1 MRAILAFLLL
11 IPSFLLQQLPDS
23 AAIVS
28 QQAAA
33 SQKYRTLQYI
43 RDSSTEML
51 SGPFAGTKS
60 TNEVSMFIK
69 NPGKSRIETRAQGQP
84 AMVVVSDGDF
94 IWIYNQS
101 AKQYTKTAAATG
113 MPGVLAGIN
122 SIDFQSVL
130 SGAKTSQR
138 TLREDKVEVDGRVR
152 PCWVV
157 EIRIEKITL
166 PAPQNASGD
175 GVATQCVDKE
185 LGISLQ
191 STVSV
196 TITANALNM
205 SIRTEQKTQLRSLKI
220 DEPLDDSIFTF
231 APPADAMEVNSLFTP
246 ALPRPNLSGTS
257 APSFDVKALNGA
269 SFSNASLKGRPV
281 LLDFWTTW
289 CGPCRQ
295 AMPALETLYREYR
308 DKGLVILGVDAGEDR
323 QTVEIFLKTATASY
337 PTILSVGSDILT
349 SFQVTAYPTYVL
361 IDSNGNIVAHQIGYP
376 GEAGLRSMLARAF
389 ASPTLLGE
397 PRTSSPPSS
406 VPPDVF
412 RIGNA
417 TPPTV
422 LSRVEPQY
430 SPAARAAKLQGTV
443 VLECVIDEQGIPK
456 VLRVVRSLDPELD
469 QNAITAIEQ
478 WRFRPG
484 TRNGT
489 PVKVALNIEVNFN
502 LR

>member
-1 MRAILAFLLL
+1 
-11 IPSFLLQQLPDS
+11 
-23 AAIVS
+23 
-28 QQAAA
+28 
-33 SQKYRTLQYI
+33 
-43 RDSSTEML
+43 
-51 SGPFAGTKS
+51 
-60 TNEVSMFIK
+60 
-69 NPGKSRIETRAQGQP
+69 
-84 AMVVVSDGDF
+84 
-94 IWIYNQS
+94 
-101 AKQYTKTAAATG
+101 
-113 MPGVLAGIN
+113 MP
-122 SIDFQSVL
+122 
-130 SGAKTSQR
+130 
-138 TLREDKVEVDGRVR
+138 
-152 PCWVV
+152 
-157 EIRIEKITL
+157 
-166 PAPQNASGD
+166 
-175 GVATQCVDKE
+175 
-185 LGISLQ
+185 
-191 STVSV
+191 
-196 TITANALNM
+196 
-205 SIRTEQKTQLRSLKI
+205 IRTDQKTHVRSLKI

-257 APSFDVKALNGA
+257 APSFDLKALNGT
-269 SFSNASLKGRPV
+269 SFSNGSLKGRPV

-323 QTVEIFLKTATASY
+323 QTVETFLKTATASY

-376 GEAGLRSMLARAF
+376 GEAGLRSMLARVGS
-389 ASPTLLGE
+389 ASATG
-397 PRTSSPPSS
+397 T
-406 VPPDVF
+406 VPPNVN
-412 RIGNA
+412 RIGNNV
-417 TPPTV
+417 TPPSV

-430 SPAARAAKLQGTV
+430 TPAARAAKLQGTV

-469 QNAITAIEQ
+469 QNAIAAIEQ

-489 PVKVALNIEVNFN
+489 PVKVSLNIEVNFN

>member
-1 MRAILAFLLL
+1 MRAILAFSVL

-23 AAIVS
+23 AAIMK

-33 SQKYRTLQYI
+33 AQKYRTLQYI
-43 RDSSTEML
+43 RDASTEML
-51 SGPFAGTKS
+51 SGPFAGTK
-60 TNEVSMFIK
+60 TTGEVSMYIK
-69 NPGKSRIETRAQGQP
+69 NPGRSRVETRTQGQP

-101 AKQYTKTAAATG
+101 AKQYMKTAAATG
-113 MPGVLAGIN
+113 MPGVLAGVN
-122 SIDFQSVL
+122 SIDIQSVL
-130 SGAKTSQR
+130 SGARTTQR
-138 TLREDKVEVDGRVR
+138 TIREDSVQVDGRAR

-157 EIRIEKITL
+157 EIRIEKTTL

-175 GVATQCVDKE
+175 GGATQCVDKE
-185 LGISLQ
+185 FGISLQ

-196 TITANALNM
+196 TITANALNTP
-205 SIRTEQKTQLRSLKI
+205 IRTEQKTHVRSLKI

-231 APPADAMEVNSLFTP
+231 APPPDAIEVSLLLTP

-257 APSFDVKALNGA
+257 APSFDLKALNGA
-269 SFSNASLKGRPV
+269 SFSSTSLKGRPV

-295 AMPALETLYREYR
+295 AMPTLETIYGENR

-323 QTVEIFLKTATASY
+323 QTVETFLKTATASY
-337 PTILSVGSDILT
+337 PTILSIDSDVLR

-376 GEAGLRSMLARAF
+376 GEDGLRSMLARVGAN
-389 ASPTLLGE
+389 SPTG
-397 PRTSSPPSS
+397 T
-406 VPPDVF
+406 VPPNVF
-412 RIGNA
+412 RTGST

-430 SPAARAAKLQGTV
+430 TPAARAAKLQGTV
-443 VLECVIDEQGIPK
+443 VLECVIDEQGVPK

-469 QNAITAIEQ
+469 QNAIAAIEQ
-478 WRFRPG
+478 WRFKPA
-484 TRNGT
+484 TRNGI
-489 PVKVALNIEVNFN
+489 PVRLSLNIEVNFN

>member
-1 MRAILAFLLL
+1 MRAILAFSVL

-23 AAIVS
+23 AAIVR
-28 QQAAA
+28 QQALA

-43 RDSSTEML
+43 RASSTEML
-51 SGPFAGTKS
+51 SGPFAGTK
-60 TNEVSMFIK
+60 TTGEVSMYIK
-69 NPGKSRIETRAQGQP
+69 KPGKSRVEARTQGQP

-94 IWIYNQS
+94 IWTYNQS

-113 MPGVLAGIN
+113 MPGVLAGMN
-122 SIDFQSVL
+122 SIDIQSLL
-130 SGAKTSQR
+130 SGAKTTQR
-138 TLREDKVEVDGRVR
+138 TIREYSMEVDGRAR

-157 EIRIEKITL
+157 EIRIEKMTL
-166 PAPQNASGD
+166 PASQNAAGD
-175 GVATQCVDKE
+175 GLATQCVDKE

-205 SIRTEQKTQLRSLKI
+205 PIRTEQKTQVRSLKI

-231 APPADAMEVNSLFTP
+231 APPPDGIEVDSLLTP
-246 ALPRPNLSGTS
+246 ALPQPNLSGTS
-257 APSFDVKALNGA
+257 APSFDLKALNGT
-269 SFSNASLKGRPV
+269 SFSDSSLKGRPV

-295 AMPALETLYREYR
+295 AMPALETIYRENR

-323 QTVEIFLKTATASY
+323 QTVETFLRTATASY
-337 PTILSVGSDILT
+337 PTTLSIESDILT
-349 SFQVTAYPTYVL
+349 SFQVTVYPTYVL
-361 IDSNGNIVAHQIGYP
+361 LDSKGNIVAHQIGYP

-389 ASPTLLGE
+389 PTPTALGD
-397 PRTSSPPSS
+397 PRTTSPPSI
-406 VPPDVF
+406 VAPGVF
-412 RIGNA
+412 RIGNV
-417 TPPTV
+417 TPPSV

-430 SPAARAAKLQGTV
+430 TPAARAAKLQGTV
-443 VLECVIDEQGIPK
+443 VLECVIDEQGVPK

-478 WRFRPG
+478 WRFKPG

-489 PVKVALNIEVNFN
+489 PVKVSLNIEVNFN